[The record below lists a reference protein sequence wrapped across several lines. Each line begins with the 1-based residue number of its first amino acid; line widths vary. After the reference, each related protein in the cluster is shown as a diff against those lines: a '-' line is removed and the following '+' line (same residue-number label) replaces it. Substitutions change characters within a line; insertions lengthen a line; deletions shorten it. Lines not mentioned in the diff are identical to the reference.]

1 MAEQFPVEPL
11 DEHNRRLLA
20 NVHPEGWVNPQPAAR
35 YHLVVVGA
43 GTAGLVSAAGAA
55 GLGARVALVE
65 RHLMGGDCLNVG
77 CVPSK
82 GILRAARAWQEAR
95 ETAARFGGPAV
106 AGAPSFGAAMERMR
120 RLRAGISQHDS
131 AERFRGLGIDVFLG
145 DGRFTAPD
153 AVEVDGRRLSFRR
166 AVIATGARAA
176 VPPIPGL
183 AEAGYRTNETI
194 FNLTVLPRRLAV
206 LGCGPIG
213 CELAQAFARFGSEV
227 TLLGRSAQVLPREDA
242 DAAAI
247 AAAAMARDGV
257 RIELGVQP
265 VAVRR
270 NGSEKGL
277 TIGPAGGRRGDG
289 GATSG
294 DGNARSGDGDGR
306 AGYGSSG
313 SATGSRI
320 EGAGAGERQGAR
332 RELVVDEILVAT
344 GRQPNVEGLGLEAAG
359 VRYTP
364 RGVEVDDRQRTS
376 NPRIYAGGDVASK
389 FQFTHVADAQAR
401 LVIQNALF
409 FGRGKASALTVP
421 WCTYTSPEIAHV
433 GLYERD
439 ARDRGLEVE
448 TLTVQLADN
457 DRAILDGED
466 EGFLRV
472 HLQRG
477 SDKIL
482 GATLV
487 AEHAGDILGELCLA
501 ITKGIGLGGIAGV
514 IHPYPTQAEVIKK
527 AADTWRR
534 GKLTPRV
541 KKLFGWWFRVFS

>member
-1 MAEQFPVEPL
+1 MADPASPPAAAATWPAMQFPVEPL
-11 DEHNRRLLA
+11 DEHNRALLA
-20 NVHPEGWVNPQPAAR
+20 NVHPAGWANPQPAAR

-82 GILRAARAWQEAR
+82 GILRAARAWEEAR
-95 ETAARFGGPAV
+95 QAAERFGGPQ
-106 AGAPSFGAAMERMR
+106 AGGTPSFGAAMERMR
-120 RLRAGISQHDS
+120 RLRAGISPHDG
-131 AERFRGLGIDVFLG
+131 AERFRALGIDVFLG
-145 DGRFTAPD
+145 DGRFVAPD
-153 AVEVDGRRLSFRR
+153 AVEVDGRRLRFRR

-176 VPPIPGL
+176 VPPVPGL

-194 FNLTVLPRRLAV
+194 FNLTALPRRLAV

-227 TLLGRSAQVLPREDA
+227 TMLGRSGQLLPREDA
-242 DAAAI
+242 DAAALV
-247 AAAAMARDGV
+247 AAALARDGM
-257 RIELGVQP
+257 RLELAVK
-265 VAVRR
+265 VTAVRR
-270 NGSEKGL
+270 DGSDKVLAIE
-277 TIGPAGGRRGDG
+277 
-289 GATSG
+289 SG
-294 DGNARSGDGDGR
+294 
-306 AGYGSSG
+306 
-313 SATGSRI
+313 
-320 EGAGAGERQGAR
+320 GAR
-332 RELVVDEILVAT
+332 RELRVDEILVAT
-344 GRQPNVEGLGLEAAG
+344 GRQPNVDGLGLEAAG
-359 VRYTP
+359 VRFTP
-364 RGVEVDDRQRTS
+364 KGVEVDDRLRTA
-376 NPRIYAGGDVASK
+376 NPRIYACGDVASA

-401 LVIQNALF
+401 MVIQNALF
-409 FGRGKASALTVP
+409 FGRAKASALTIP
-421 WCTYTSPEIAHV
+421 WCTYTSPEVAHV

-448 TLTVQLADN
+448 SLTVPLADN
-457 DRAILDGED
+457 DRAVLDGED

-472 HLQRG
+472 HLERG
-477 SDKIL
+477 SDRIL

-487 AEHAGDILGELCLA
+487 AEHAGDMLGELSLA
-501 ITKGIGLGGIAGV
+501 MVKGIGLGSIAGV